1 MMFGSKVKYG
11 ITYKTNQKSFDIYRR
26 KFEHDFKVNVV
37 KQNLDGCKGL
47 PFETMNA
54 FIVSKVNLIKF
65 YDIDT
70 YVEMKNSMITI
81 PLLESQTREPN
92 EIIGL
97 AKDVNEN
104 YLAIISG
111 KNLIMDQQKPNQL
124 FIFKRIRDTNTT
136 EPDKFVQ
143 IKRIVIKDM
152 PEFDSISMQF
162 VFQTTKGGREPNSL
176 IFAKMDKLMVLNYET
191 EAIVDLYSYE
201 VPLTR

>member
-1 MMFGSKVKYG
+1 
-11 ITYKTNQKSFDIYRR
+11 
-26 KFEHDFKVNVV
+26 
-37 KQNLDGCKGL
+37 
-47 PFETMNA
+47 MNA

-111 KNLIMDQQKPNQL
+111 KNLIMDQ
-124 FIFKRIRDTNTT
+124 
-136 EPDKFVQ
+136 
-143 IKRIVIKDM
+143 
-152 PEFDSISMQF
+152 
-162 VFQTTKGGREPNSL
+162 
-176 IFAKMDKLMVLNYET
+176 
-191 EAIVDLYSYE
+191 
-201 VPLTR
+201 